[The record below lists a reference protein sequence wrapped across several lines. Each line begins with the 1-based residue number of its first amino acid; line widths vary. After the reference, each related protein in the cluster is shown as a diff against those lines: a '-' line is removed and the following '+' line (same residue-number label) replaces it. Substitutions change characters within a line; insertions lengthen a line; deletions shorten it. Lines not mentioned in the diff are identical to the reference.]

1 MMSEGVTTDK
11 IAALADPFDPS
22 QVHWRA
28 QAMANG
34 KALALAYIDA
44 RDVMDRLDAICGP
57 ENWQDRYEETPK
69 GRVLCTLSIN
79 VNGYWVNKCD
89 GAGDTDVEGDK
100 GAVSD
105 ALKRAAV
112 KWGIARYL
120 YSLGNIWVPCEVGQS
135 GKFKKFTDDPWKYC
149 KLPIV
154 KERDAPF
161 TPGPARNKT
170 DLKEKGKELW
180 ADILNCADPVELN
193 KILADTIPLQEQLK
207 AELPSWWTGGVKEG
221 SGERFEGLEAVIER
235 LQTDFSGVAANGMD
249 WRGNVLHAG

>member
-1 MMSEGVTTDK
+1 MMEGVSSEK
-11 IAALADPFDPS
+11 IADLAQPFDPS

-28 QAMANG
+28 QTVHNG
-34 KALALAYIDA
+34 KALALAYVDA

-57 ENWQDRYEETPK
+57 ENWQDRYEETQR
-69 GRVLCTLSIN
+69 GRVICTLSIN
-79 VNGYWVNKCD
+79 VNGFWVNKSD
-89 GAGDTDVEGDK
+89 GAGNTDVEGDK

-105 ALKRAAV
+105 ALKRAGV

-120 YSLGNIWVPCEVGQS
+120 YSLGNIWVPCELNGQ

-149 KLPIV
+149 KLPMV

-170 DLKEKGKELW
+170 DLIQKGKELW
-180 ADILNCADPVELN
+180 ADILACGDAKELD
-193 KILADTIPLQEQLK
+193 KILADTIDLQEQIK
-207 AELPSWWTGGVKEG
+207 IELPSWWTGGIKEG
-221 SGERFEGLEAVIER
+221 SRERFDGLGVVIEN
-235 LQTDFSGVAANGMD
+235 LQRDFSGVAANGTD